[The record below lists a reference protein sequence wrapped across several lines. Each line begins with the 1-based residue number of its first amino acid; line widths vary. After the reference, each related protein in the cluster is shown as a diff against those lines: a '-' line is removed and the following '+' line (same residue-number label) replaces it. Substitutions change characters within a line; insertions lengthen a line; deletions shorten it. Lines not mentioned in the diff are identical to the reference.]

1 MARIKKVDKKSTTK
15 NYMEGIKM
23 AISVEE
29 NNDIDESPQLSYG
42 DIVKK
47 ILDLYASDT
56 YKDLS
61 KYYAKKDFFRLIGRA
76 RKEDTHSNVLA
87 WLLDP
92 AESHG
97 LGIYPLKRFLQLLVY
112 ARSTFESNVTVKVKP
127 INSLK
132 ADSAEVETKI
142 VTNGFELF
150 DVSVEREQA
159 YSNDKDEANGRPDIV
174 ISASLKD
181 LITEETCPLK
191 IIVENK
197 VGAKETDKQTERYY
211 SWAIENCEPNDEILG
226 FVYLKPMS
234 NAELNLATGRACASD
249 KFIQINY
256 QYLSDMVLVPSLEN
270 MIDGDSKVFLNN
282 YIRCLGYPEFNAD
295 EKEQII
301 MAIGT
306 EEKTLLKK
314 FWDDNKALLTIMGSV
329 LKDDDD
335 YNEEDKTT
343 FSKLAE
349 TKSITGYI
357 FNGIEYRKGSN
368 NGFGKLALTIIKD
381 YIEQHPSTLVELKK
395 IFPDN
400 IMANGVIAEA
410 AKVEHKKFYPD
421 TIPLTDGTVIAVN
434 HEWTQPLLEK
444 ILNIVEKMDYWD
456 KNNLQILR

>member
-1 MARIKKVDKKSTTK
+1 
-15 NYMEGIKM
+15 M

-112 ARSTFESNVTVKVKP
+112 ARSTFESNVAAKVKP

-174 ISASLKD
+174 ISASLRD
-181 LITEETCPLK
+181 PITEETWPLK

-211 SWAIENCEPNDEILG
+211 SWAIENSETNDEILG

-234 NAELNLATGRACASD
+234 NAELNSATGRACASD

-270 MIDGDSKVFLNN
+270 MMDGDSKVFLSN

-295 EKEQII
+295 EKEKII

-306 EEKTLLKK
+306 EEKELLKN
-314 FWDDNKALLTIMGSV
+314 FWDDNKELLTIMGSV
-329 LKDDDD
+329 LKDD
-335 YNEEDKTT
+335 EEYDEDEKTT
-343 FSKLAE
+343 FSQLAA
-349 TKSITGYI
+349 TKSKKKKY
-357 FNGIEYRKGSN
+357 EYEFEGDVYTAIN
-368 NGFGKLALTIIKD
+368 QLALNVIKA
-381 YIEQHPSTLVELKK
+381 
-395 IFPDN
+395 F
-400 IMANGVIAEA
+400 A
-410 AKVEHKKFYPD
+410 AKHPD
-421 TIPLTDGTVIAVN
+421 ATLEDLENTFSPFTRYKCVVQKIEEINDTEKQGNRFFLKENDLIKLKNGTVLAVVN
-434 HEWTQPLLEK
+434 FWESPNMPSFIENARKQGLL
-444 ILNIVEKMDYWD
+444 ITCLS
-456 KNNLQILR
+456 

>member
-1 MARIKKVDKKSTTK
+1 
-15 NYMEGIKM
+15 M

-112 ARSTFESNVTVKVKP
+112 ARSTFESNVAAKVKP

-174 ISASLKD
+174 ISASLRD
-181 LITEETCPLK
+181 PITEETWPLK

-211 SWAIENCEPNDEILG
+211 SWAIENSETNDEILG

-234 NAELNLATGRACASD
+234 NAELNSATGRACASD

-270 MIDGDSKVFLNN
+270 MMDGDSKVFLSN

-295 EKEQII
+295 EKEKII

-306 EEKTLLKK
+306 EEKELLKK
-314 FWDDNKALLTIMGSV
+314 FWDDNKELLTIMGSI
-329 LKDDDD
+329 LKDDDG
-335 YNEEDKTT
+335 YNEDNKTT
-343 FSKLAE
+343 FSKLAA
-349 TKSITGYI
+349 TKKTKYEFEGTIYTKI
-357 FNGIEYRKGSN
+357 NR
-368 NGFGKLALTIIKD
+368 LALSVIK
-381 YIEQHPSTLVELKK
+381 S
-395 IFPDN
+395 F
-400 IMANGVIAEA
+400 A
-410 AKVEHKKFYPD
+410 AKHPDVTFKDLENFFPRGQHLSASTYVIKKWDDITDNEKSPQKRFFLD
-421 TIPLTDGTVIAVN
+421 ASDLIKLKDGTVLAGLSSKVCKLI
-434 HEWTQPLLEK
+434 
-444 ILNIVEKMDYWD
+444 
-456 KNNLQILR
+456 